1 MASDFVGSRIGDM
14 LKLMPGFVGN
24 YPG

>member
-24 YPG
+24 YLG